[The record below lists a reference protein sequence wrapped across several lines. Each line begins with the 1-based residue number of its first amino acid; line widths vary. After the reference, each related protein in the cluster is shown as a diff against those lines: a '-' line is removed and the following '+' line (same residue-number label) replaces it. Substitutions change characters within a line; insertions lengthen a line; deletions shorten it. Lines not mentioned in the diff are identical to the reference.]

1 MRPGTASLL
10 ICHFFGNALL
20 LWLGYYWLGLGE
32 ADGLQLLWSA
42 IVILLLL
49 VLTLWLH
56 GIAFA
61 FFRTSEGL
69 TSSVVRALRHLP
81 ALTVLALVAVLC
93 YGLLAWWQTHLAREG
108 FLIASYL
115 TLTLRHPVKPLAVTR
130 ILEALLWTLRWI
142 FLPVILFPVMSEI
155 AVYSWAGFLRRSFR
169 VQRKWIYWIE
179 VGALLLCGLWL
190 PFKLL
195 HWIPEWKN
203 FNLQLLSFT
212 ARASL
217 GYLLF
222 ITCLLI
228 LAFLTS
234 AGKPRF
240 SQENTVGSP

>member
-10 ICHFFGNALL
+10 LCQLVGNALL

-32 ADGLQLLWSA
+32 ANGLQLSWSA

-49 VLTLWLH
+49 ALTLWLH
-56 GIAFA
+56 GSAFA
-61 FFRTSEGL
+61 FFRTSEDL
-69 TSSVVRALRHLP
+69 TPSAVRVFRHLP
-81 ALTVLALVAVLC
+81 ALAALALFALLC

-115 TLTLRHPVKPLAVTR
+115 TLTLRHPVKPSTTVRA
-130 ILEALLWTLRWI
+130 LEATLWTLRWI
-142 FLPVILFPVMSEI
+142 VLPVIFLPLLSEI
-155 AVYSWAGFLRRSFR
+155 AVDGWSGFSKRSFR
-169 VQRKWIYWIE
+169 RQRKWMYWIE
-179 VGALLLCGLWL
+179 VGALLLCGLWV

-203 FNLQLLSFT
+203 FNLPLLSFT
-212 ARASL
+212 ARASS

-222 ITCLLI
+222 IASLLM

-240 SQENTVGSP
+240 TQENTVGSP